1 MNKNKVARA
10 CSISFLQQIQESF
23 LYFLKTIKVWCLH
36 VINFQK
42 MAAMYCSQ
50 NVLNILSSFSS
61 CFYKIDHYKALFLN
75 SFSLAVSLNCSQLQV
90 ISAETQMLFYT
101 YFLQLIFRTQ
111 YFTDGGIFR
120 IFSISVFL
128 LCRIPFIV
136 IERYNQ
142 KINTRLSSQN
152 LNKEK

>member
-50 NVLNILSSFSS
+50 NVLNILSSFSP

-90 ISAETQMLFYT
+90 ISAERHVILYILFIADIQNIVFHRWRHFQD
-101 YFLQLIFRTQ
+101 FLHQC
-111 YFTDGGIFR
+111 
-120 IFSISVFL
+120 FSSV
-128 LCRIPFIV
+128 
-136 IERYNQ
+136 Q
-142 KINTRLSSQN
+142 NTTHRH
-152 LNKEK
+152 